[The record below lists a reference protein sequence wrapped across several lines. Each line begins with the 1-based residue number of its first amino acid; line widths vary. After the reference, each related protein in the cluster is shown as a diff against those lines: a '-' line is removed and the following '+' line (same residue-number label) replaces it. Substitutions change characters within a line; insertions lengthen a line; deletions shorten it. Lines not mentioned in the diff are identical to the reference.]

1 MANYIT
7 NQTDIKTSAQ
17 VNKSAISQFGQQFIT
32 YFSPGRKM
40 EFNFQLE
47 QSYNELG
54 ANNSVNML
62 FANLGATY
70 KLKRVDL
77 DLNWNNIFNK
87 KEYSYSVFNGLDNY
101 SYKYGIRPMSILL
114 TVSFKY

>member
-1 MANYIT
+1 
-7 NQTDIKTSAQ
+7 
-17 VNKSAISQFGQQFIT
+17 
-32 YFSPGRKM
+32 
-40 EFNFQLE
+40 
-47 QSYNELG
+47 
-54 ANNSVNML
+54 ML

-101 SYKYGIRPMSILL
+101 SYKYGIRPMSVLL